1 MPFLSNK
8 QYNLHL
14 DNLEI
19 YTQLRLTC
27 VGHNFPFVISG
38 GRGSKLRKIFF
49 AFYDMGITFLDLTI
63 QVTGPQMVYGPQ
75 TVDHDLFCPQT
86 WHFHNFCLKITP
98 NSLYMSFFTKNNF
111 LSKFVKM
118 HRFYRVA
125 NIIGH
130 FLVFLISCKCT

>member
-1 MPFLSNK
+1 MV
-8 QYNLHL
+8 NLTMQSM
-14 DNLEI
+14 DQGVVCTWES
-19 YTQLRLTC
+19 QL
-27 VGHNFPFVISG
+27 
-38 GRGSKLRKIFF
+38 
-49 AFYDMGITFLDLTI
+49 
-63 QVTGPQMVYGPQ
+63 QVTRPQMVYRPQ

-86 WHFHNFCLKITP
+86 LHFHNFCLKITP

-130 FLVFLISCKCT
+130 FFGVFDFV

>member
-1 MPFLSNK
+1 MNVYFSLFCL
-8 QYNLHL
+8 Y
-14 DNLEI
+14 I
-19 YTQLRLTC
+19 VC
-27 VGHNFPFVISG
+27 
-38 GRGSKLRKIFF
+38 IF
-49 AFYDMGITFLDLTI
+49 IV
-63 QVTGPQMVYGPQ
+63 QVSRPQMVYRPQ

-86 WHFHNFCLKITP
+86 LHFHNFCLKITP

-130 FLVFLISCKCT
+130 FFGVFDFV